1 MGKDEISAES
11 QSHVISHITLDK
23 LDVRQYLKTL
33 LKSPLNH
40 ETAFALGEPTRL
52 SDLVDIMGSI
62 EEWVGGEEQGREEWN
77 IEIFWH

>member
-23 LDVRQYLKTL
+23 LDVRLYLTTL
-33 LKSPLNH
+33 LKLPLNR

-52 SDLVDIMGSI
+52 SDLGDIMGSM
-62 EEWVGGEEQGREEWN
+62 
-77 IEIFWH
+77 